1 MTTGASNDFQKATE
15 LARRMVTQYGM
26 SELGPIQ
33 FGRGNHQVFL
43 GRDFGEERNY
53 SEEVASKIDGEVR
66 RIIESCYE
74 HGRKIL
80 TDNWEKV
87 ERMVESLLEYETVE
101 AEEVRSIL
109 GDKPFDRNSG
119 GSAVAAATRAGET
132 GRRAAARKAV
142 AHSAENLAGTRMK
155 QGALVAA
162 LALAAVSLAPFPA
175 PAADQSGQSGT
186 LPHGGSYI
194 IYRDVTIGNA
204 AIDLWFRAPGAGYD
218 NSSPGISRLA
228 VTAVAAAPLE
238 SGKSLLSFVR
248 GLGGRLT
255 INVYPDIVGVSA
267 IVPADAA
274 RRAVAAM
281 TSAYFSPAI
290 DDNALKSAQRDLA
303 VLGVQKRYSFDQL
316 LHDQLFERIFASG
329 AAHYPPIPN
338 TVPDITKI
346 PLADVTS
353 FAHRAFRSGNATLT
367 LTGNIDPSFVGAVTA
382 GNGGG
387 GDAPIDSVVATSPP
401 AQSVVPSTVPG
412 VGMAW
417 VGPAIADERSATA
430 MDFIADYLFRED
442 TGVFSKAVDR
452 FRRRLRQRTVHYA
465 PSSRRDARH
474 DRRKEK
480 RRSAAPRDG

>member
-1 MTTGASNDFQKATE
+1 
-15 LARRMVTQYGM
+15 
-26 SELGPIQ
+26 
-33 FGRGNHQVFL
+33 
-43 GRDFGEERNY
+43 
-53 SEEVASKIDGEVR
+53 
-66 RIIESCYE
+66 
-74 HGRKIL
+74 
-80 TDNWEKV
+80 
-87 ERMVESLLEYETVE
+87 
-101 AEEVRSIL
+101 
-109 GDKPFDRNSG
+109 
-119 GSAVAAATRAGET
+119 
-132 GRRAAARKAV
+132 
-142 AHSAENLAGTRMK
+142 MK

-442 TGVFSKAVDR
+442 TGVFSKAVDPSGGDYVSGQ
-452 FRRRLRQRTVHYA
+452 FITLHHPGVMLVTVGGKKSADLQRRVMDELAKLQQPLDARTFAAAREAFLYHLASDTQLPEQQADNLGWYASEGNAAYA
-465 PSSRRDARH
+465 PSDPQSTYWNLARSLDPGFVASVVRQYLAH
-474 DRRKEK
+474 PVVVQLQATESKE
-480 RRSAAPRDG
+480 SSS